1 MKLDFAKIRASLFG
15 GKLTQSQVD
24 GLNTIVQAMNEFK
37 LQDKR
42 QAAYILATTYHE
54 TAKTMQPISERG
66 SDTYLSKYD
75 TGKLAAALGNT
86 PQADGDGQ
94 KYKGRGYVQLTGAAN
109 YRKMSA
115 LTGFNLI
122 RQPEL
127 ANSPKI
133 AAQIMLYG
141 MTRGMF
147 TGKRLSDYINSVKCD
162 YSNARRIINGMD
174 RANDIAE
181 YAKLFDSALSY

>member
-1 MKLDFAKIRASLFG
+1 MKLDFAKVRASLFS

-66 SDTYLSKYD
+66 SDAYLSKYD

-181 YAKLFDSALSY
+181 YARLFDAALSY

>member
-1 MKLDFAKIRASLFG
+1 MKLDFAKVRASLFG
-15 GKLTQSQVD
+15 GRLTQDQVD

-42 QAAYILATTYHE
+42 QAAYILATAYHE

-66 SDTYLSKYD
+66 SDAYLSKYD

-122 RQPEL
+122 KNPDY
-127 ANSPKI
+127 ANRPNI
-133 AAQIMLYG
+133 AAQIMMHG
-141 MTRGMF
+141 MTKGMF

-174 RANDIAE
+174 RANDIGE
-181 YAKLFDSALSY
+181 YAKLFDVALSY